1 MRLKTMSVTD
11 LNTYIK
17 RNFDNDFI
25 LNNISISGEL
35 SNFKD
40 HSSGHMYFTLKDEG
54 SRINCVMFKS
64 DAFNLKIKPKDGMQV
79 IIKGRVNVYIKQGQ
93 YQLYAT
99 DMEEIG
105 LGDIYLEFERNKEKL
120 FKEGLFDED
129 IKKEIPIFPK
139 KIAIITASTGA
150 AIRDIINVAKRR
162 NPGIKLIVYRALVQ
176 GEGSREDLID
186 RLKEVNKRD
195 DIDIVILSRGGGAYE
210 DLQSFNDINLAYEIR
225 KSHIPVV
232 TGIGHE
238 IDYTIADFVGDLR
251 AATPS
256 QAAELSVP
264 SILELKNDLE
274 YKKSHLTNL
283 YGANIKLKKQFLEN
297 QMGKLNA
304 NSPKIF
310 ILNEYLRIYDL
321 KKNLNSI
328 FKNKIKVEDEKV
340 NSYKNLLFAYNPLNV
355 LEKGYAMVYDSK
367 GKIITKAS
375 DLDRKRKIK
384 IVFKDGERILE
395 GFKHGKK

>member
-25 LNNISISGEL
+25 LSNISISGEL

-54 SRINCVMFKS
+54 SRINCVMFKT
-64 DAFNLKIKPKDGMQV
+64 DAYNLKIKPKDGMQV
-79 IIKGRVNVYIKQGQ
+79 LIKGRVNVYIKQGQ
-93 YQLYAT
+93 YQLYAN

-105 LGDIYLEFERNKEKL
+105 LGDIYLEFEKNKEKL
-120 FKEGLFDED
+120 FKEGLFDES
-129 IKKEIPIFPK
+129 IKKEIPVFPK
-139 KIAIITASTGA
+139 KIAVITASTGA

-162 NPGIKLIVYRALVQ
+162 NPGIELIVYRALVQ
-176 GEGSREDLID
+176 GEESRKDLVD
-186 RLKEVNKRD
+186 RLKEVNERD

-238 IDYTIADFVGDLR
+238 IDYTIADFVADLR

-264 SILELKNDLE
+264 SIIDLKSDLD
-274 YKKSHLTNL
+274 YKKSHLTNIFKS
-283 YGANIKLKKQFLEN
+283 NINLKKQFLEN
-297 QMGKLNA
+297 QVGKLKA
-304 NSPKIF
+304 NSPKIY
-310 ILNEYLRIYDL
+310 ILNEYLRISDL
-321 KKNLNSI
+321 KKNLNAV
-328 FKNKIKVEDEKV
+328 FKNTVKKENEKV
-340 NSYKNLLFAYNPLNV
+340 KSLKNLLYAYNPFNV
-355 LEKGYAMVYDSK
+355 LEKGYAVVYDSK
-367 GKIITKAS
+367 GNIISKAS
-375 DLDRKRKIK
+375 DLDRKRKIR

>member
-25 LNNISISGEL
+25 LSNISISGEL
-35 SNFKD
+35 SNFKA

-64 DAFNLKIKPKDGMQV
+64 DAFNLKMKPKDGMQV

-93 YQLYAT
+93 YQLYAN

-120 FKEGLFDED
+120 FKEGLFDEN
-129 IKKEIPIFPK
+129 IKKEIPVFPK
-139 KIAIITASTGA
+139 KIAVITASTGA
-150 AIRDIINVAKRR
+150 AIRDIINVSKRR
-162 NPGIKLIVYRALVQ
+162 NPGIELIVYRALVQ
-176 GEGSREDLID
+176 GEGSREDLIT
-186 RLKEVNKRD
+186 RLKEVNERD

-238 IDYTIADFVGDLR
+238 IDYTIADFVADYR

-256 QAAELSVP
+256 QAAEITVP
-264 SILELKNDLE
+264 SIVDLKNDLN
-274 YKKSHLTNL
+274 YRRNLLTNL
-283 YGANIKLKKQFLEN
+283 FSGKIKLEKQELQN
-297 QMGKLNA
+297 NLGRLNS

-310 ILNEYLRIYDL
+310 ILNEYLRLSDIE
-321 KKNLNSI
+321 KSINSLY
-328 FKNKIKVEDEKV
+328 KNKLLKEKEKV
-340 NSYKNLLFAYNPLNV
+340 KSLTSLLDAYNPFNV
-355 LEKGYAMVYDSK
+355 LEKGYAMIYDTK
-367 GKIITKAS
+367 GKVITRAK
-375 DLDRKRKIK
+375 DLDGKRKIK
-384 IVFKDGERILE
+384 IVFKDGERVLE
-395 GFKHGKK
+395 GFKNVKK